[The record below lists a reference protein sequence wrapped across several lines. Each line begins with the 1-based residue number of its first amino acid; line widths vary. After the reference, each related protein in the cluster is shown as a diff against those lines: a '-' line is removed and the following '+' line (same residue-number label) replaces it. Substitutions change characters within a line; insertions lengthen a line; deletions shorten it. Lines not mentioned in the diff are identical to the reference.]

1 MTSQAFDSVAGY
13 QAAFDALLAGTR
25 QRLCVYD
32 RKLDDLHLE
41 EPARHAAL
49 RAFCVAGGGRRLDFL
64 LDEIDTLRA
73 RHPKLIGLLRDFG
86 HVLSIRQADPDAAR
100 PEQGFAVAD
109 QRAALKRFDKLALR
123 GSVDGD
129 NPQAAAVLQREFN
142 ALWERA
148 PVFVSATTLGL

>member
-1 MTSQAFDSVAGY
+1 M
-13 QAAFDALLAGTR
+13 
-25 QRLCVYD
+25 
-32 RKLDDLHLE
+32 
-41 EPARHAAL
+41 
-49 RAFCVAGGGRRLDFL
+49 
-64 LDEIDTLRA
+64 
-73 RHPKLIGLLRDFG
+73 RDFG